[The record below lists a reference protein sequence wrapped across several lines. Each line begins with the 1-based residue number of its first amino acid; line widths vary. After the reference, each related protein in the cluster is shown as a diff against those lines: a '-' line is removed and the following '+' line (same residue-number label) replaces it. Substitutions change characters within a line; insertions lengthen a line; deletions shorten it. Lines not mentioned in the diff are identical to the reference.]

1 MNVRPGR
8 SWFRTTTRPT
18 SRLVA
23 TVLVIGGFVGCL
35 VLSILFPE
43 LRLWFQVPAVVGIM
57 SWYLVM
63 MRLYQRPE

>member
-1 MNVRPGR
+1 MNVTPGR

-23 TVLVIGGFVGCL
+23 TVLVIGGFFGCL
-35 VLSILFPE
+35 VLSILLPE
-43 LRLWFQVPAVVGIM
+43 HRLWFQVPAVVAIM

-63 MRLYQRPE
+63 MRLYKRSE